1 MAMKSIQ
8 YNQHTLDISYEILNP
23 EASVDLIILH
33 GWGSNKNLMK
43 KAFSTHMKAF
53 RHIYIDLPGFGIS
66 TCNIT
71 LKTSDYARIVEL
83 LMIHMNASKDIIL
96 GHSFGGKIAVLLE
109 PKVLVLIG
117 SAGIYIPKSLEVKLK
132 IAATKL
138 FNAVGLKRF
147 RSLFVAE
154 DAKSLSQP
162 MYETFKNVVN
172 EDFSDEFAQYGGKA
186 LLCWGKDDTATP
198 LSSAEAIDELI
209 EDSALKVYDG
219 DHYFFMKHEK
229 DIATKIQE
237 SFLETLNINE
247 VGF

>member
-8 YNQHTLDISYEILNP
+8 YNQHTLDVSYEIVNP

-43 KAFSTHMKAF
+43 KSFSTHMSAF
-53 RHIYIDLPGFGIS
+53 RHIYIDLPGFGNS

-71 LKTSDYARIVEL
+71 LKTTDYARIVEL

-109 PKVLVLIG
+109 PKVLVLLG
-117 SAGIYIPKSLEVKLK
+117 SAGIYIPKSLEVNLK
-132 IAATKL
+132 IAATKF
-138 FNAVGLKRF
+138 FNALGLKKF

-172 EDFSDEFAQYGGKA
+172 EDFADEFADYSGTA

-198 LSSAEAIDELI
+198 LSSGEKINELI
-209 EDSALKVYDG
+209 NDSVLEVYEG
-219 DHYFFMKHEK
+219 DHYFFMNHAE
-229 DIATKIQE
+229 DVSSKIKNT
-237 SFLETLNINE
+237 FLQTLE
-247 VGF
+247 H